1 MPKIS
6 KIIGIVLILLG
17 LVSYFATGAEHFTA
31 LIPSFFGLVFFGLG
45 YLGDRSEDMRKHSMH
60 AALLLAIFGIFGTWR
75 GLMEVFSALG
85 GQTIDNPPAAYA
97 QALMAIICLFFI
109 ILGVKSF
116 IDARKEPARQVTSEE
131 SSGENPES

>member
-1 MPKIS
+1 VPKIS

-45 YLGDRSEDMRKHSMH
+45 YLGDKSEDMRKHSMH
-60 AALLLAIFGIFGTWR
+60 AALLLAIFGIFGTWG
-75 GLMEVFSALG
+75 GLMSVFGALG
-85 GQTIDNPPAAYA
+85 GQSIDNPAAAYA

-116 IDARKEPARQVTSEE
+116 IDARKEQARQVAGEE
-131 SSGENPES
+131 SSGDSPEG